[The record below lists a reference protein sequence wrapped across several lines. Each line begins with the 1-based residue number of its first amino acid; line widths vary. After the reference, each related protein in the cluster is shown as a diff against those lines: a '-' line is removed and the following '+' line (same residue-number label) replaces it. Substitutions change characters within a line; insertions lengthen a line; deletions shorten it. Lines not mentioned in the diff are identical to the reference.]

1 MIFETKPKKIN
12 LEDLNI
18 YELVYFNEIL
28 KHTFSNRIEEEEKR
42 LKNDKYFIYYKIN
55 NLRDFEKI
63 IGKSNDLID
72 KCVLLIYFNCNTFK
86 ELLVKVNLENDKY
99 NEIINIILNKM
110 FEYLIDLKEKMK
122 KNRYIENYFFES
134 FQLSHGSFSNYYKFS
149 AIELDFGKSQVTYS
163 RPIIVK
169 TKIKYKKILNDE
181 FKNID
186 VVIDTMKLDRD
197 ICLNLIQL
205 FLRTTFERITNGVYY
220 NKHNDDNLY
229 KLNDKD
235 KGKFIECNRNCLV
248 EFQDKFI
255 TDDVEKLFQYFEIID
270 YDKKC
275 VFLQATEAYLEGLK
289 SNNGKELMF
298 FIIAL
303 ETLANYEYKDNQSK
317 SNKIFKLISQLY
329 SREIVSNDY
338 IDYIYN
344 LRSLYSHQG
353 ISNNRIKQN
362 IFNVFENNKHLL
374 SEVEKITYSTII
386 KWLINEGEKY
396 AGK

>member
-1 MIFETKPKKIN
+1 MIFETKSKKIN

-18 YELVYFNEIL
+18 YELLYFNEIL
-28 KHTFSNRIEEEEKR
+28 KYTFYNRIEEEEKKVR
-42 LKNDKYFIYYKIN
+42 NNKYFVYYRIS
-55 NLRDFEKI
+55 NLRNFEKI
-63 IGKSNDLID
+63 IGKSSDLID

-86 ELLVKVNLENDKY
+86 ELLVKVNLENNKY

-122 KNRYIENYFFES
+122 KNRYVENYFFES
-134 FQLSHGSFSNYYKFS
+134 FQLSYGSFSNYYKFS
-149 AIELDFGKSQVTYS
+149 AIELDFGKRQKIYS

-181 FKNID
+181 FKNIGIL
-186 VVIDTMKLDRD
+186 IDTMKLDRD
-197 ICLNLIQL
+197 ICLNLMQL
-205 FLRTTFERITNGVYY
+205 FLRTTFDRITNGVYY

-229 KLNDKD
+229 KLDDKEN
-235 KGKFIECNRNCLV
+235 GKFIKCNRNCLV
-248 EFQDKFI
+248 EFQDEFI
-255 TDDVEKLFQYFEIID
+255 TDDVEKLFQYFDIIE

-289 SNNGKELMF
+289 TNKGKEIMF
-298 FIIAL
+298 FVISL

-317 SNKIFKLISQLY
+317 ANKIFSLISKLY
-329 SREIVSNDY
+329 EREIVSRDY
-338 IDYIYN
+338 IDYIYD

-362 IFNVFENNKHLL
+362 IFEVFENNEHLL
-374 SEVEKITYSTII
+374 SEVEKVTYSTII
-386 KWLINEGEKY
+386 KWLIKEGKKY
-396 AGK
+396 AR

>member
-1 MIFETKPKKIN
+1 MIFETKSKKIN

-18 YELVYFNEIL
+18 YELLYFNEIL
-28 KHTFSNRIEEEEKR
+28 KYTFYNRIEEEEKKVR
-42 LKNDKYFIYYKIN
+42 NNKYFVYYRIS
-55 NLRDFEKI
+55 NLRNFEKI
-63 IGKSNDLID
+63 IGKSSDLID

-86 ELLVKVNLENDKY
+86 ELLVKVNLENNKY

-122 KNRYIENYFFES
+122 KNRYVENYFFES
-134 FQLSHGSFSNYYKFS
+134 FQLSYGSFSNYYKFS
-149 AIELDFGKSQVTYS
+149 AIELDFGKRQKIYS

-181 FKNID
+181 FKNIGIL
-186 VVIDTMKLDRD
+186 IDTMKLDRD
-197 ICLNLIQL
+197 ICLNLMQL
-205 FLRTTFERITNGVYY
+205 FLRTTFDRITNGVYY

-229 KLNDKD
+229 KLDDKEN
-235 KGKFIECNRNCLV
+235 GKFIKCNRNCLV
-248 EFQDKFI
+248 EFQDEFI
-255 TDDVEKLFQYFEIID
+255 TDDVEKLFQYFDIIE

-289 SNNGKELMF
+289 TNKGKEIMF
-298 FIIAL
+298 FVISL

-317 SNKIFKLISQLY
+317 ANKIFSLISKLY
-329 SREIVSNDY
+329 EREIVSRDY
-338 IDYIYN
+338 IDYIYD

-362 IFNVFENNKHLL
+362 IFEVFENNEHLL
-374 SEVEKITYSTII
+374 SEVEKVTYSTII
-386 KWLINEGEKY
+386 KWLIKEGEKY
-396 AGK
+396 AR